1 MRRLSLPRQ
10 VLSQAALLLLGLFVL
25 VPIWGMVRLAFD
37 GSLHGAPTEFR
48 LWPEQPTLDVFIK
61 VWNEPSQSLSFPGL
75 LGNSLIVSVGSS
87 LAAVGLGAS
96 LAYAFARYR
105 FPGRRGGMFLL
116 LLTSLL
122 PPIAL
127 TTPLFILLSLLR
139 IRTTL
144 FGLTVVYAALAMP
157 FCIWNMRAAFRAVP
171 KELEEA
177 AFLDGAGA
185 FQTFRKVSLP
195 LALPSIGVAAL
206 IAFLMAYAE
215 FAFGWLFVE
224 SGRNVTLAM
233 AVWGVH
239 QMGSAHPWS
248 QLAALALLTSLP
260 VVIVFVVLQR
270 ALLER
275 MLFGS
280 LGD

>member
-10 VLSQAALLLLGLFVL
+10 LITQAVLLLLGMFVL
-25 VPIWGMVRLAFD
+25 VPIFGMLRLAFD

-48 LWPEQPTLDVFIK
+48 LWPEQFTFDVFVK

-75 LGNSLIVSVGSS
+75 LTNSLIVSVGSS
-87 LAAVGLGAS
+87 LTAVGLGAS

-127 TTPLFILLSLLR
+127 TTPLFILLSLLH

-185 FQTFRKVSLP
+185 FQTFWKVSLP

-233 AVWGVH
+233 AVWGVR